1 MMRNDCRSTKCE
13 QSLYNK
19 EYNLSSVCPTS
30 TTSRMLA
37 LVYSAVIY
45 GKNIEMNEYCIDWKV
60 FNFRLFIENNMKE
73 INHERKIR
81 RD

>member
-1 MMRNDCRSTKCE
+1 
-13 QSLYNK
+13 
-19 EYNLSSVCPTS
+19 
-30 TTSRMLA
+30 

-73 INHERKIR
+73 INHERKVR
-81 RD
+81 SD